1 MSAAKKLKHLEIE
14 LGKAN
19 SAAEKLAKATDKDD
33 LVRMAEVLSTQ
44 TRLEREISDV
54 KTELATSSS
63 WRAKLTPASKIRPVA
78 IKWLWP
84 QWIALGKLTILAGA
98 GGAGKTTM
106 ALSLTATLTN
116 GGLWPDDSKNLK
128 KGNVII
134 WSSEDDHA
142 DTLIPRLIAAGADLE
157 KVHLIEG
164 RTNQLG
170 ESEPFDPAS
179 DLDILRTAAALI
191 GGVSLLIL
199 DPVVNLI
206 KGDMHKAN
214 DVRRGLQGV
223 VDFAEQMDCA
233 VLGISHFSKGS
244 AGTAAADRVI
254 GSQAFSALARTVL
267 VAGKQDNS
275 ETRVLARAK
284 SNIADDQGGCSYSIE
299 LCTIEIDEG
308 HLIETTKAVWGDY
321 LEGSAS
327 EILSTIESR
336 SESFSNDD
344 PMEALKAILQTGK
357 IASQEANKTMT
368 ASGYTTKQTRTAR
381 EKLKVVTTREGFGK
395 DLKSYWELPRPSLLD
410 SVAATL
416 ATNAHMCPP
425 YTMGINEENGHE
437 WEEKAR
443 MGSPKSAPT
452 PVVQPAPQSE
462 EKPVLDLELETDAP
476 IPVRRNRRPRG

>member
-14 LGKAN
+14 LNKAN
-19 SAAEKLAKATDKDD
+19 SEAISLKKATGTEDF
-33 LVRMAEVLSTQ
+33 VAMAEVVAKQ
-44 TRLEREISDV
+44 TRLEREISET
-54 KTELATSSS
+54 KIEMGSSSS
-63 WRAKLTPASKIRPVA
+63 WRANLTPASQIKPVSIR
-78 IKWLWP
+78 WLWP

-106 ALSLTATLTN
+106 ALSLAATLTN
-116 GGLWPDDSKNLK
+116 GGLWPDDTKNPK
-128 KGNVII
+128 QGNVII

-142 DTLIPRLIAAGADLE
+142 DTLLPRLIAAGANLDR
-157 KVHLIEG
+157 VHLIEG
-164 RTNQLG
+164 RTNQQG

-179 DLDILRTAAALI
+179 DLDILRTAALLI

-223 VDFAEQMDCA
+223 VDFAEEMECA

-244 AGTAAADRVI
+244 AGVSAADRVI

-299 LCTIEIDEG
+299 LCTIETDDG
-308 HLIETTKAVWGDY
+308 HMIETTKTSWGDY

-327 EILSTIESR
+327 EILSTIEAR
-336 SESFSNDD
+336 SNSSGDED
-344 PMEALKAILQTGK
+344 PTEALKAVLQAGK
-357 IASQEANKTMT
+357 MTSQEANKTMT

-381 EKLKVVTTREGFGK
+381 EKLKVVVTREGFGK
-395 DLKSYWELPRPSLLD
+395 DLKSYWELPRPSLID
-410 SVAATL
+410 SVSAIL
-416 ATNAHMCPP
+416 ATNAQVCPP
-425 YTMGINEENGHE
+425 YTMGTNEENGHE
-437 WEEKAR
+437 WREKAR
-443 MGSPKSAPT
+443 MGAECFDD
-452 PVVQPAPQSE
+452 E
-462 EKPVLDLELETDAP
+462 EV
-476 IPVRRNRRPRG
+476 I

>member
-14 LGKAN
+14 LNKAN
-19 SAAEKLAKATDKDD
+19 SEAISLKKATGTEDF
-33 LVRMAEVLSTQ
+33 VAMAEVVAKQ
-44 TRLEREISDV
+44 TRLEREISET
-54 KTELATSSS
+54 KIEMGSSSS
-63 WRAKLTPASKIRPVA
+63 WRANLTPASQIKPVS

-106 ALSLTATLTN
+106 ALSLAATLTN
-116 GGLWPDDSKNLK
+116 GGLWPDDTKNPK
-128 KGNVII
+128 QGNVII

-142 DTLIPRLIAAGADLE
+142 DTLLPRLIAAGANLDR
-157 KVHLIEG
+157 VHLIEG
-164 RTNQLG
+164 RTNQQG

-179 DLDILRTAAALI
+179 DLDILRTAALLI

-223 VDFAEQMDCA
+223 VDFAEEMECA

-244 AGTAAADRVI
+244 AGVSAADRVI

-299 LCTIEIDEG
+299 LCTIETDDG
-308 HLIETTKAVWGDY
+308 HMIETTKTSWGDY

-327 EILSTIESR
+327 EILSTIEAR
-336 SESFSNDD
+336 SNSSGDED
-344 PMEALKAILQTGK
+344 PTEALKAVLQAGK
-357 IASQEANKTMT
+357 MTSQEANKTMT

-381 EKLKVVTTREGFGK
+381 EKLKVVVTREGFGK
-395 DLKSYWELPRPSLLD
+395 DLKSYWELPRPSLID
-410 SVAATL
+410 SVSAIL
-416 ATNAHMCPP
+416 ATNAPVVPP
-425 YTMGINEENGHE
+425 YTMGTNEENGHE
-437 WEEKAR
+437 WTERAR
-443 MGSPKSAPT
+443 M
-452 PVVQPAPQSE
+452 SE
-462 EKPVLDLELETDAP
+462 EYFDDEEV
-476 IPVRRNRRPRG
+476 I

>member
-19 SAAEKLAKATDKDD
+19 SEAISLKKATGNEDF
-33 LVRMAEVLSTQ
+33 VAMAEVVAKQ
-44 TRLEREISDV
+44 TRLEREILETKVEIGS
-54 KTELATSSS
+54 SSS
-63 WRAKLTPASKIRPVA
+63 WRAKLTPASQIKPVS

-106 ALSLTATLTN
+106 ALSLAATLTN
-116 GGLWPDDSKNLK
+116 GGLWPDDTKNPK

-142 DTLIPRLIAAGADLE
+142 DTLLPRLIAAGANLDR
-157 KVHLIEG
+157 VHLVEG
-164 RTNQLG
+164 RTNQQG

-179 DLDILRTAAALI
+179 DLDILRTAAELI

-223 VDFAEQMDCA
+223 VDFAEEMECA

-244 AGTAAADRVI
+244 AGASAADRVI

-284 SNIADDQGGCSYSIE
+284 SNIADDQGGCSYSID
-299 LCTIEIDEG
+299 LC
-308 HLIETTKAVWGDY
+308 HIETDDGHMIQTTKTLWGDY

-327 EILSTIESR
+327 EILSTIEAR
-336 SESFSNDD
+336 SNSSADED
-344 PMEALKAILQTGK
+344 PTEALKAVLQAGK
-357 IASQEANKTMT
+357 MASQEANKTMT

-381 EKLKVVTTREGFGK
+381 EKLKVVVTREGFGK
-395 DLKSYWELPRPSLLD
+395 DLKSYWELPRPSLID
-410 SVAATL
+410 SVSAIL
-416 ATNAHMCPP
+416 ATNAPVVPP
-425 YTMGINEENGHE
+425 YTMGTNEENGHE
-437 WEEKAR
+437 WTERAR
-443 MGSPKSAPT
+443 M
-452 PVVQPAPQSE
+452 SE
-462 EKPVLDLELETDAP
+462 EYFNDEEV
-476 IPVRRNRRPRG
+476 I

>member
-1 MSAAKKLKHLEIE
+1 MSAAKKLKRLEIE
-14 LGKAN
+14 LNKSN
-19 SAAEKLAKATDKDD
+19 SEAISLKKATGTEDF
-33 LVRMAEVLSTQ
+33 VAMAEVVAKQ
-44 TRLEREISDV
+44 TRLEREISET
-54 KTELATSSS
+54 KIEMRSSSS
-63 WRAKLTPASKIRPVA
+63 WRANLTPASQIKPVS

-106 ALSLTATLTN
+106 ALSLAATLTN
-116 GGLWPDDSKNLK
+116 GGLWPDDTKNPK
-128 KGNVII
+128 QGNVII

-142 DTLIPRLIAAGADLE
+142 DTLLPRLIAAGANLDR
-157 KVHLIEG
+157 VHLIEG
-164 RTNQLG
+164 RTNQQG

-179 DLDILRTAAALI
+179 DLDILRTAALLI

-223 VDFAEQMDCA
+223 VDFAEEMECA

-244 AGTAAADRVI
+244 AGVSAADRVI

-299 LCTIEIDEG
+299 LCTIETDDG
-308 HLIETTKAVWGDY
+308 HMIETTKTAWGDY

-327 EILSTIESR
+327 EILSTIEAR
-336 SESFSNDD
+336 SNSSGDED
-344 PMEALKAILQTGK
+344 PTEALKAVLQAGK
-357 IASQEANKTMT
+357 MTSQEANKTM
-368 ASGYTTKQTRTAR
+368 ASNGYTTKQTRTAR
-381 EKLKVVTTREGFGK
+381 EKLKVTITKEGFGK
-395 DLKSYWELPRPSLLD
+395 DLKSYWELPRPSLID
-410 SVAATL
+410 SVSAIL
-416 ATNAHMCPP
+416 ATNAHVCPP
-425 YTMGINEENGHE
+425 YNVGMNEENGHE
-437 WEEKAR
+437 WREKAR
-443 MGSPKSAPT
+443 MA
-452 PVVQPAPQSE
+452 SE
-462 EKPVLDLELETDAP
+462 CFDDEEV
-476 IPVRRNRRPRG
+476 I